1 MANNNYAGFNYGGTQ
16 YNTGQVSY
24 PAVTNATYAN
34 AAAYQNAAV
43 AAGQGGYAAAGGPG
57 GGAGAS
63 SGPGAGGYG
72 GYGGGGDY
80 RNAIQSYD
88 ATKTFYQQSPASYN
102 APGSAA
108 AVSKTHYSA
117 PPVKNPVKGKMD
129 KSNGGPK
136 PQNSAPSGGNNYG
149 YDTALYN
156 AASMYVAQQH
166 QGGPQKPNGG
176 ANSWYQR
183 KMGPTIPGA
192 PALRGMRPKAP
203 PRPQQ
208 LHYCEVCKISCAGPQ
223 TYREHLEG
231 QKHKKREASLKM
243 SASATSTTQN
253 RGNNYHC
260 ELCDVTC
267 TGTDAYAAHVRGAKH
282 QKVVKLHQKL
292 GKPIPSEEPKK
303 MGKINFVPAAAGAA
317 GTGATGAA
325 AIKTEGGTNEG
336 NSPGDDLDD
345 NLDDSLGENTDNIKP
360 VGGEYIEE
368 VKDEEGKIL
377 SFNCKLCDC
386 KFNDPNAKEMHMKGR
401 RHRLQYKRKVQ
412 PDLVV
417 DFKPTPRQRR
427 LAEARAQRAMM
438 SGHRG
443 GEDHDGGS
451 YWDEQRNRQYN
462 EEYDY
467 NNWMSR
473 SFGGAQRFGRMG
485 NGPPPHFGMMPG
497 GNVRR
502 PESTDDRHAIARH
515 AEIYPKEEELQT
527 IQRIVSH
534 TERALKLVSD
544 ALAEQ
549 PNEAGAAAKK
559 DKTDKPSEKD
569 GRDNQIF
576 SFHKDADNGGNVLRI
591 LKGVMRVG
599 YLAKGLLLHGDN
611 AVELV
616 VLCAEKPT
624 AGLLQRVANVLPD
637 KLKEVAGDIQVNYRV
652 EVNADDAA
660 VIVLD
665 ESVSVK
671 ITLTSP
677 LLRDTS
683 PAEASANDDGEGDVE
698 TLPREP
704 CLRALADLRHAKWF
718 QARAT
723 GLQSCVMVIRI
734 LRDLCQRV
742 ASWQALPQWSLELL
756 VEKVISSA
764 GFPISPGDCMRR
776 IMEALSSGFLINGP
790 GLLDPCEK
798 DPTDALLELTKQE
811 REDLTVSAQ
820 LFLRYIAFR
829 QIYKVLGMEQ
839 LPAMKYPMRPWRIN
853 RKRRRSSGK
862 AGGAPG
868 GEAEGNDMD
877 DTTGS
882 DEKVAKKDAAGGSA
896 ASA

>member
-16 YNTGQVSY
+16 YNTGQVTY

-34 AAAYQNAAV
+34 AAAYQNAAA
-43 AAGQGGYAAAGGPG
+43 AAGQGAGGGGGGGYAAAG
-57 GGAGAS
+57 AGAA
-63 SGPGAGGYG
+63 P
-72 GYGGGGDY
+72 YGGGGYGDY
-80 RNAIQSYD
+80 RGAAMQSYD
-88 ATKTFYQQSPASYN
+88 ATKTFYQQAPASYTT
-102 APGSAA
+102 AA
-108 AVSKTHYSA
+108 ATAVTKTHYSA
-117 PPVKNPVKGKMD
+117 PPVKNPNSAQKGIGKMD
-129 KSNGGPK
+129 KSNGAPK
-136 PQNSAPSGGNNYG
+136 PPPNVPAGNNYSG

-166 QGGPQKPNGG
+166 PGQQKANGG
-176 ANSWYQR
+176 NSNNSWYQR
-183 KMGPTIPGA
+183 KMGSTIPGA
-192 PALRGMRPKAP
+192 VALRGMRPKAP

-243 SASATSTTQN
+243 QATAANSSQN

-303 MGKINFVPAAAGAA
+303 MSKINFVPAAPSASSGTNSKSEQTDSNSANAGAA
-317 GTGATGAA
+317 GTAAGAGAG
-325 AIKTEGGTNEG
+325 TEAE
-336 NSPGDDLDD
+336 SMDD
-345 NLDDSLGENTDNIKP
+345 NLDDTLGENTDNIKP

-368 VKDEEGKIL
+368 IKDDEGKIL

-427 LAEARAQRAMM
+427 LAEARAQRALM
-438 SGHRG
+438 SSHRG
-443 GEDHDGGS
+443 DDHDAGN
-451 YWDEQRNRQYN
+451 YWEEQRSRQFN

-473 SFGGAQRFGRMG
+473 SFGGVQRFGRMG
-485 NGPPPHFGMMPG
+485 NGPPPHFGMMPGG

-544 ALAEQ
+544 TLAEL
-549 PNEAGAAAKK
+549 PTPPAPAPAPTAAAAAGDNGPAAKK
-559 DKTDKPSEKD
+559 EKSDKVSEKD

-576 SFHKDADNGGNVLRI
+576 SFHKDGDNGGNVVRV

-599 YLAKGLLLHGDN
+599 YLAKGLLLHGDT

-624 AGLLQRVANVLPD
+624 TSLLQRVANVMPD
-637 KLKEVAGDIQVNYRV
+637 KLKEVA
-652 EVNADDAA
+652 
-660 VIVLD
+660 
-665 ESVSVK
+665 
-671 ITLTSP
+671 
-677 LLRDTS
+677 
-683 PAEASANDDGEGDVE
+683 AS
-698 TLPREP
+698 L
-704 CLRALADLRHAKWF
+704 
-718 QARAT
+718 
-723 GLQSCVMVIRI
+723 
-734 LRDLCQRV
+734 
-742 ASWQALPQWSLELL
+742 
-756 VEKVISSA
+756 SA
-764 GFPISPGDCMRR
+764 G
-776 IMEALSSGFLINGP
+776 
-790 GLLDPCEK
+790 
-798 DPTDALLELTKQE
+798 
-811 REDLTVSAQ
+811 
-820 LFLRYIAFR
+820 
-829 QIYKVLGMEQ
+829 
-839 LPAMKYPMRPWRIN
+839 
-853 RKRRRSSGK
+853 
-862 AGGAPG
+862 
-868 GEAEGNDMD
+868 
-877 DTTGS
+877 
-882 DEKVAKKDAAGGSA
+882 
-896 ASA
+896 